1 MKTEIVPNRSDR
13 VISHTLLPSR
23 FRCPAPAFL
32 IPKPAPSVLSSYGRI
47 AAITFS
53 LLFSPVVFSADPPI
67 TTAEL
72 ARHLGIS
79 TWRIPEGDLPD
90 TYTVILHH
98 LKDGKLTKDY
108 ILGKFKKHG
117 DLLICTRW
125 LAESA
130 SVSVDDGNTIVST
143 KAALSSRPIFATEN
157 KFQGLGIP
165 LLLCYRDPAAANVD
179 ERHKESVAAARSMD
193 YSKVASGL
201 AIVITQSNP

>member
-1 MKTEIVPNRSDR
+1 MKTDIVPNSSAR
-13 VISHTLLPSR
+13 VRSHTLLPSC
-23 FRCPAPAFL
+23 FRCPAPAFF
-32 IPKPAPSVLSSYGRI
+32 IPQLAPSILSSYSRV

-53 LLFSPVVFSADPPI
+53 LLFSPMVFSSDQPI
-67 TTAEL
+67 TTEEL

-79 TWRIPEGDLPD
+79 TWRIPEAELPA
-90 TYTVILHH
+90 TYKVVLHH
-98 LKDGKLTKDY
+98 VKDGKLTKDY
-108 ILGKFKKHG
+108 MLGEFKKHG

-143 KAALSSRPIFATEN
+143 KAALSSRPVFATEN

-165 LLLCYRDPAAANVD
+165 LLLCYRDPAAASVD
-179 ERHKESVAAARSMD
+179 EWHRGSVAAARLMD

-201 AIVITQSNP
+201 AIVIAKLDP